1 MHEILQF
8 LIVHGYTILFF
19 WVMAEQIGL
28 PLPSAPMLL
37 AAGALAG
44 AGSMNMRSAV
54 ALVMIAALLAD
65 SLWYE
70 LGKRRGARVL
80 TFLCRISLEP
90 DSCVRRTQNVF
101 TKYGARALLAAKFV
115 PGLGS
120 IATPL
125 AGISRVSWP
134 RFLFFDAAGTL
145 LWAGAFT
152 GAGYFFSDQLE
163 KTAIYAAGFGAT
175 LSVFLFGSP
184 AAYILWKY
192 FERRRY
198 MRGLRMARIEPEELR
213 QRIDAGEPVMV
224 VDLRHASDF
233 EQDPVMVPGAVHM
246 NIEDL
251 ESTTF
256 TLPTDREII
265 LYCPGPNEATSARVA
280 LLLKK
285 RGITR
290 VRPLSGGLA
299 AWREKGFPME
309 SGAAAIAKTAVN

>member
-1 MHEILQF
+1 MREILHF
-8 LIVHGYTILFF
+8 LIAHGYTILFF

-44 AGSMNMRSAV
+44 AGRMDIRSVVLLA
-54 ALVMIAALLAD
+54 MIAALLAD

-70 LGKRRGARVL
+70 MGKRRGARVL
-80 TFLCRISLEP
+80 SFLCRISLEP
-90 DSCVRRTQNVF
+90 DSCVRRTQNLF

-134 RFLFFDAAGTL
+134 RFILFDAAGTL

-152 GAGYFFSDQLE
+152 GAGYFFSDRLE
-163 KTAIYAAGFGAT
+163 KTAVYAAGFGAS
-175 LSVFLFGSP
+175 LSVILFGSP

-198 MRGLRMARIEPEELR
+198 LRGLRMARIEPEELR
-213 QRIDAGEPVMV
+213 QRIDAGEPLMV

-233 EQDPVMVPGAVHM
+233 EQDPEMVSGAVHLDA
-246 NIEDL
+246 EEL
-251 ESTTF
+251 EHSTF

-265 LYCPGPNEATSARVA
+265 LYCT
-280 LLLKK
+280 
-285 RGITR
+285 
-290 VRPLSGGLA
+290 
-299 AWREKGFPME
+299 
-309 SGAAAIAKTAVN
+309 

>member
-1 MHEILQF
+1 MREILQF
-8 LIVHGYTILFF
+8 LIAHGYTILFF

-44 AGSMNMRSAV
+44 AGRMNIRSAV
-54 ALVMIAALLAD
+54 LLAMIAALTAD

-90 DSCVRRTQNVF
+90 DSCVRRTQNLF

-134 RFLFFDAAGTL
+134 RFLLFDAVGTL

-152 GAGYFFSDQLE
+152 EAGYLFSDRLE
-163 KTAIYAAGFGAT
+163 KTAIYAAGFGAS
-175 LSVFLFGSP
+175 LSVLLFGSP

-198 MRGLRMARIEPEELR
+198 MRGLRMARIEPGELR

-224 VDLRHASDF
+224 VDLRHSSDF
-233 EQDPVMVPGAVHM
+233 EQDPEMVPGAVHM
-246 NIEDL
+246 DAEEL
-251 ESTTF
+251 ERATF
-256 TLPTDREII
+256 ALPTDREII
-265 LYCPGPNEATSARVA
+265 LYCT
-280 LLLKK
+280 
-285 RGITR
+285 
-290 VRPLSGGLA
+290 
-299 AWREKGFPME
+299 
-309 SGAAAIAKTAVN
+309 